1 MSENV
6 SDKKC
11 LNTSDSLDSFDNDDK
26 MHEIINEQK
35 VILNFEDLEN
45 ARIWKKCVCKL
56 EIINNKLPSYAIGF
70 FFYIPSEERRVLI
83 TNNYVINEDFLNKKK
98 ELIIYIMDEG
108 KEIQKTI
115 NLKSQRYKYTNE

>member
-56 EIINNKLPSYAIGF
+56 EIINNKLQSYASGF
-70 FFYIPSEERRVLI
+70 F
-83 TNNYVINEDFLNKKK
+83 
-98 ELIIYIMDEG
+98 
-108 KEIQKTI
+108 
-115 NLKSQRYKYTNE
+115 